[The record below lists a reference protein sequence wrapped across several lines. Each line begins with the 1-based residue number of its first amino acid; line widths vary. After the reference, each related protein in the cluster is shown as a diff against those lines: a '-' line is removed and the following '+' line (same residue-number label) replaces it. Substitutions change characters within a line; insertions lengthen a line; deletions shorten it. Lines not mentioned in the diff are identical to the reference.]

1 MPTVKYSDYF
11 MEALSNLGYKKCFY
25 LGGGNSMH
33 LLESASRY
41 FDCIP
46 VVHEVTAAI
55 AAEYYNT
62 ENRKEDKA
70 FALVTAGPGMTNLVT
85 GIAGAWLDSR
95 ELLIIGGQA
104 KSANLARGKVRQ
116 IGHQE
121 VNGKAIAEPIS
132 KVSERIESPI
142 SARKIGELVANSWSG
157 RKGPVFIEVCLD
169 ASAQEIELDDY
180 ESHEKTSDFV
190 TKGLLSEISNQVRE
204 KIASCKRPL
213 LLLGGGVDLDTAH
226 KFMSAAKKWKLPI
239 ACTWTGADR
248 SNFDYEYFAGRP
260 NTYGMRWANIFQQ
273 QSDLLIAVGTSLGYQ
288 QTGFNTES
296 FMPVGEII
304 HVDIEC
310 GELEKSNPKPR
321 FTLHMDSSRFLDCLE
336 ALLTELHPQ
345 WDEWVDFL
353 DEIKK
358 RIPTFEDC
366 QRVVSPRISPQEVI
380 TRVSQL
386 ANNSDSIVAAS
397 SGGTFTATMQN
408 YVTRGNQRLIGNK
421 GLASM
426 GYGLGGAIGIAL
438 ARPFS
443 RTILFEGDGGFAQN
457 MQDLGTVK
465 ALQLNLK
472 IFITSNNGYASI
484 RTSQKNYFNGHYLG
498 CDRNTGLVLPDWE
511 RIGQAFQLDTLEID
525 PESIRSPKFLEYF
538 NNIEPVIFVVSSDP
552 EQMYLPKIF
561 SKVDSRG
568 QMQSTPLHDMH
579 PPLEDEFSDLFRYL
593 PDESIPEGK

>member
-1 MPTVKYSDYF
+1 

-41 FDCIP
+41 FECIP

-62 ENRKEDKA
+62 EANPNDKA
-70 FALVTAGPGMTNLVT
+70 FALVTAGPGMTNLIT

-95 ELLIIGGQA
+95 ELLVIGGQA
-104 KSANLARGKVRQ
+104 KSGNLAKGKVRQ

-121 VNGKAIAEPIS
+121 IDGQAIAGPIS
-132 KVSERIESPI
+132 KVSERIESPV
-142 SARKIGELVANSWSG
+142 SAGKIYELVSQSWSG

-169 ASAQEIELDDY
+169 VSAQNIESDDF
-180 ESHEKTSDFV
+180 ESENGVEEF
-190 TKGLLSEISNQVRE
+190 SNQGLSSQIPQHVRD
-204 KIASCKRPL
+204 KIAACQRPL
-213 LLLGGGVDLDTAH
+213 LLLGGGVDFISAH
-226 KFMSAAKKWKLPI
+226 KFIDVARKWKLPI

-288 QTGFNTES
+288 QTGFNTEM

-304 HVDIEC
+304 HIDIDN

-321 FTLHMDSSRFLDCLE
+321 EKLQMDSSNFLQELECL
-336 ALLTELHPQ
+336 LDELMPK
-345 WDEWVDFL
+345 WDEWVGFL
-353 DEIKK
+353 DEVKGA
-358 RIPTFEDC
+358 IPTFEEC
-366 QRVVSPRISPQEVI
+366 QKVASPKISPQEVI
-380 TRVSQL
+380 TRISDL
-386 ANNSDSIVAAS
+386 AANSDSIVAAS

-408 YVTRGNQRLIGNK
+408 YITRGTQRLIGNK

-438 ARPFS
+438 ARPTS

-457 MQDLGTVK
+457 MQDLGTVS

-472 IFITSNNGYASI
+472 IFITSNDGYASI

-498 CDRNTGLVLPDWE
+498 CDLNTGLVLPDWE
-511 RIGQAFQLDTLEID
+511 KIGQAFQLDTFELNSS
-525 PESIRSPKFLEYF
+525 SIETSKFLELF
-538 NNIEPVIFVVSSDP
+538 DSKRPVIFIVSSDP

-568 QMQSTPLHDMH
+568 QMQSTPLHDMY
-579 PPLEDEFSDLFRYL
+579 PPLDLKLRNLFRYL
-593 PDESIPEGK
+593 PIETIPEGIQN